1 MRKQLTVALGLA
13 VLATPAFAT
22 KARLQALGEDV
33 NGSFYVNDNRNI
45 WLNPAQVNNHKDLVT
60 FEWGDTNSGT
70 AHLDTAAAPRA
81 EGGVYRNAGNLVY
94 GLHLGGGSNTS
105 NDFRTAAGLG
115 ATGMEDNNID
125 AFVGGDSG
133 IKWGANLGY
142 AYTHK
147 DETPAGGE
155 DAHQESLRAR
165 GGIVAG
171 DLQAFGV
178 LSLINT
184 ATDTAGAEFAG
195 DIGYSLGATYALQG
209 NTLFANWGQNKAEG
223 ESVGGTRSDIE
234 LRQVELGAG
243 RITRLNDRANFFSR
257 ISYTDTKAENEG
269 GATAFGSGSCATAF
283 ALGCSKYKS
292 ITVPVVL
299 GLEIEA
305 TSWLTFRGSVA
316 QSVWS
321 KEQDRDNDRPIR
333 NTAVV
338 NAGATLKF
346 GELSVDGMIGN
357 TNTTST
363 GSNETVGATTANK
376 GTLRTDVLMTRV
388 GVTYRY

>member
-60 FEWGDTNSGT
+60 FEWGDTNSGS
-70 AHLDTAAAPRA
+70 ASHLDTTAAPRA

-94 GLHLGGGSNTS
+94 GLHLGGASNTS
-105 NDFRTAAGLG
+105 NAFRAAAGLG

-223 ESVGGTRSDIE
+223 ESAGGTRSDIE
-234 LRQVELGAG
+234 LRQVQIGAG

-269 GATAFGSGSCATAF
+269 GAVAFGGACTTAFQV
-283 ALGCSKYKS
+283 GCNKYKYS
-292 ITVPVVL
+292 IVPVFL
-299 GLEIEA
+299 GLEIES
-305 TSWLTFRGSVA
+305 TSWLTFSGSVT

-321 KEQDRDNDRPIR
+321 KEQDKNNDRPVR
-333 NTAVV
+333 NTAAV

-346 GELSVDGMIGN
+346 GELSVDGVIGN
-357 TNTTST
+357 TDANGTGANNTAI
-363 GSNETVGATTANK
+363 GTANN

-388 GVTYRY
+388 GVNYRY

>member
-60 FEWGDTNSGT
+60 FEWGDTNSGS
-70 AHLDTAAAPRA
+70 ASHLDTTAAPRA

-94 GLHLGGGSNTS
+94 GLHLGGASNTS
-105 NDFRTAAGLG
+105 NAFRAAAGLG

-223 ESVGGTRSDIE
+223 ESAGGTRSDIE
-234 LRQVELGAG
+234 LRQVQIGAG

-269 GATAFGSGSCATAF
+269 GAVAFGGACTTAFQV
-283 ALGCSKYKS
+283 GCNKYKS
-292 ITVPVVL
+292 AIVPVVL

-305 TSWLTFRGSVA
+305 TSWLTFRGSVT

-321 KEQDRDNDRPIR
+321 KEQDKNNDRPVR
-333 NTAVV
+333 NTAAV

-346 GELSVDGMIGN
+346 GELSVDGVIGN
-357 TNTTST
+357 TDANGTGANNTAI
-363 GSNETVGATTANK
+363 GTANN

-388 GVTYRY
+388 GVNYRY